1 MSTRSDDVFLVTGGS
16 GFIGTWVLRELLL
29 QGRKVVVYD
38 ITPRPDRWQR
48 VIGAPAER
56 LIHVVGSL
64 LDRSK
69 LAATCSQHGVTH
81 FIHLAALLTPACQQ
95 DPWSGCE
102 VNVMGSIA
110 MFEQARAQQA
120 QTRGFSYASSLA
132 VYGPELDDDPK
143 HRGANEN
150 RPRTFYGAFKQA
162 MERIAEQY
170 WLAYQIPSV
179 GIRPHVVYG
188 PERDQGLSAG
198 PSLAARAVA
207 QGQGFTLSYRGR
219 AGYDYVEDVAR
230 GFVRAAMEPP
240 AGAVVVD
247 LPSCSATVDEI
258 IATLDRIVPGSSSRL
273 SIEGPELPANQP
285 PRPRPITELYADWQ
299 TTSLEAG
306 LRKTVAFYQPN

>member
-1 MSTRSDDVFLVTGGS
+1 MSRSSDDVFLVTGGS
-16 GFIGTWVLRELLL
+16 GFIGTWVLRELLS

-38 ITPRPDRWQR
+38 VAARPDRWQR
-48 VIGAPAER
+48 VIGPASQQV
-56 LIHVVGSL
+56 ISVIGSL
-64 LDRSK
+64 VDRAK
-69 LAATCSQHGVTH
+69 LAATCEQHRVTH

-95 DPWSGCE
+95 DPWSGGE

-110 MFEQARAQQA
+110 MFEQARAQLA
-120 QTRGFSYASSLA
+120 QNRGFSYASSLA
-132 VYGPELDDDPK
+132 VYGPEMDDDP
-143 HRGANEN
+143 RFGRTGEN

-198 PSLAARAVA
+198 PSLAAKAA
-207 QGQGFTLSYRGR
+207 ALGESFSLSYTGR

-230 GFVRAAMEPP
+230 AFVRAAVEPP
-240 AGAVVVD
+240 RGATVVD
-247 LPSCSATVDEI
+247 LPSASATVDDI
-258 IATLDRIVPGSSSRL
+258 IATIDKIVPGSASRL
-273 SIEGPELPANQP
+273 TINGPALSPNQP
-285 PRPRPITELYADWQ
+285 PCPQPITGLYPDWQ

-306 LRKTVAFYQPN
+306 LRKTVEFYRPH